1 MSFNYWRRSG
11 FCFLLAFITLMV
23 SSCEVVSIARGE
35 EPAPASATYV
45 IPKGAHSAQTR
56 ALKSTKKSRIR
67 FEASFDNSAIY
78 TTSKANNQG
87 DINKLYGISDCGSEH
102 QTNSARFG
110 WRWYKDRLEIH
121 AYTYKNKVRQ
131 SALIGTVEP
140 GQKATY
146 EIRLEDEQY
155 VFLLND
161 KKVTLP
167 RACTGE
173 ANGYQLYPY
182 FGGDEPAPHDIKITI
197 QELE

>member
-1 MSFNYWRRSG
+1 MPFHYWKRSG
-11 FCFLLAFITLMV
+11 LSALLLFTTLLV

-35 EPAPASATYV
+35 EPAPASATYL

-78 TTSKANNQG
+78 ATSDAKNQG
-87 DINKLYGISDCGSEH
+87 DINKLFGISDCGSEH
-102 QTNSARFG
+102 HTNSARFG
-110 WRWYKDRLEIH
+110 WRWYKNRLEIH

-131 SALIGTVEP
+131 SEFIGTVEL

-182 FGGDEPAPHDIKITI
+182 FGGDETAPHDIKINI
-197 QELE
+197 RELE